1 MENAEI
7 LVINLKDMIEKTE
20 IARFEFAENFKLT
33 FAANEKIGWFNQYQ
47 NIPIEKSFM
56 LSIEIYDL
64 LK

>member
-33 FAANEKIGWFNQYQ
+33 FAANEKIGWFN
-47 NIPIEKSFM
+47 
-56 LSIEIYDL
+56 
-64 LK
+64 